1 MNELAAVVAAEAASS
16 CLDYVLLKDMNQ
28 LTQQRYADMANLL
41 KGLQPQME
49 DLLVC
54 QEAAEPVLEAI
65 AKLEQNMTTIE
76 SAVSQLE
83 LESKQVMQ
91 QLGLAKDSS
100 S

>member
-1 MNELAAVVAAEAASS
+1 
-16 CLDYVLLKDMNQ
+16 MNQ
-28 LTQQRYADMANLL
+28 LTQQRYANMANLL

-91 QLGLAKDSS
+91 QLWLAKDSS